1 MKIIP
6 ASMHGRTGWQ
16 LDNGA
21 LSLFLMAGGGHIA
34 GLSLK
39 GKRTVNPFWVPT
51 WKSLEPWQYRPR
63 DAKKYAVK
71 LLACIFGHNICLGA
85 FGDPSPEEAKA
96 GLGCHGEAPIV
107 RWRCLKQKVGARRL
121 VFSYGCDLPVARMR
135 LERTVTMDQGSLI
148 VRVRE
153 RVANLARC
161 DVPFTM
167 CQHVTF
173 GAPFV
178 EPGVTVFDMSAQ
190 HSHSF
195 PGVFS
200 DAQRLKS
207 DQAFAW
213 PDGPGVRGRVDLR
226 AMGRHKNGDF
236 FTNLMN
242 AARRGTS
249 SARRGT
255 SSARRG
261 TSPRPG
267 HAWFS
272 AVNPRQ
278 GLLVAYIW
286 RQSDYPWL
294 GVWEENRARKAA
306 PWRGREL
313 TRGMEFANTPFPI
326 GLRKAVDLGK
336 FQGQPTFR
344 WLPALGS
351 VASEYALLAAPVDE
365 TCRGVADI
373 SPAAAGFRVDLMS

>member
-1 MKIIP
+1 MEIV
-6 ASMHGRTGWQ
+6 SGCMHGRTGWK

-21 LSLFLMAGGGHIA
+21 LALFLMAGGGHIA

-39 GKRTVNPFWVPT
+39 GKKTVNPFWVPT
-51 WKSLEPWQYRPR
+51 WKSLEPWDYRPG
-63 DAKKYAVK
+63 DARKYMAK
-71 LLACIFGHNICLGA
+71 LLACIFGHNLCLGA

-96 GLGCHGEAPIV
+96 GMGCHGEAPIV
-107 RWRCLKQKVGARRL
+107 RWRCLKKAITARRL
-121 VFSYGCDLPVARMR
+121 VFSYGCDLPVVRMR
-135 LERTVTMDQGSLI
+135 LERTVTMEKDSFI
-148 VRVRE
+148 VRIRE
-153 RVANLARC
+153 RVSNLARC

-178 EPGVTVFDMSAQ
+178 EPEVTVFDMSARR
-190 HSHSF
+190 SHSF

-200 DAQRLKS
+200 NAQRLKS
-207 DQAFAW
+207 DTAFAW

-226 AMGRHKNGDF
+226 TMSRNRNSDF

-242 AARRGTS
+242 AAGRGI
-249 SARRGT
+249 SAK
-255 SSARRG
+255 
-261 TSPRPG
+261 PG

-286 RQSDYPWL
+286 RQADYPWL
-294 GVWEENRARKAA
+294 GVWEENHARKAS
-306 PWRGREL
+306 PWCGKSL

-326 GLRKAVDLGK
+326 GLRKAVDMGK

-344 WLPALGS
+344 WLPALDS
-351 VASEYALLAAPVDE
+351 VVTEYDLLAVPVE
-365 TCRGVADI
+365 KECRGVADI
-373 SPAAAGFRVDLMS
+373 VPSKSGFRVDLIM